1 MPTLLWRVLSSMGY
15 PEGREPRYYW
25 DKEPLGDETLVGI
38 EAVVPTSG
46 GYPAWGGWVYES
58 RGVTPFHGASR
69 AAFAVLRDLMERFP
83 QELAHAFAGVFP
95 RGDPYT
101 SVWDQSEV
109 NALERSAD
117 EDQHS
122 DSAAMSAMY
131 ALMKTYGGLERCL
144 GRLSG
149 SLLTVQDEKRQL
161 QREFDSE
168 VERLQAE
175 LARVTRERD
184 QAVQKNSELSQDLL
198 AVREQKDR
206 VTTAHRNC
214 ERMLVHVLGQRNE
227 AWHEE
232 DTLRARQLELEQQLA
247 NAEEYNENLH
257 EEIHQLHNQLHPHH
271 LPGAA
276 ELDSEDEMDAD
287 PEIGAAASG
296 DEDEDGSGMDSD
308 HSE

>member
-38 EAVVPTSG
+38 EAVDPTSG
-46 GYPAWGGWVYES
+46 GDPAWGGWVYES

-101 SVWDQSEV
+101 LVWDQSEV

-122 DSAAMSAMY
+122 DGAAMSAMY

-161 QREFDSE
+161 
-168 VERLQAE
+168 
-175 LARVTRERD
+175 
-184 QAVQKNSELSQDLL
+184 
-198 AVREQKDR
+198 
-206 VTTAHRNC
+206 
-214 ERMLVHVLGQRNE
+214 
-227 AWHEE
+227 
-232 DTLRARQLELEQQLA
+232 
-247 NAEEYNENLH
+247 
-257 EEIHQLHNQLHPHH
+257 
-271 LPGAA
+271 
-276 ELDSEDEMDAD
+276 
-287 PEIGAAASG
+287 
-296 DEDEDGSGMDSD
+296 
-308 HSE
+308 

>member
-1 MPTLLWRVLSSMGY
+1 MKM
-15 PEGREPRYYW
+15 
-25 DKEPLGDETLVGI
+25 
-38 EAVVPTSG
+38 
-46 GYPAWGGWVYES
+46 
-58 RGVTPFHGASR
+58 
-69 AAFAVLRDLMERFP
+69 FP

-109 NALERSAD
+109 NALERSVD

-122 DSAAMSAMY
+122 DSTAMSAMF
-131 ALMKTYGGLERCL
+131 AMMKTYGGLERCL
-144 GRLSG
+144 GHLSR

-168 VERLQAE
+168 VERMLVE
-175 LARVTRERD
+175 LARVTQERD
-184 QAVQKNSELSQDLL
+184 QAVQENSVLSQDLL
-198 AVREQKDR
+198 AVREQRDR

-232 DTLRARQLELEQQLA
+232 DTLRARLLELEQQLA
-247 NAEEYNENLH
+247 NAEDYNENLH

-271 LPGAA
+271 LPRAA
-276 ELDSEDEMDAD
+276 ELDSEDEMDED
-287 PEIGAAASG
+287 PEMEAAASG
-296 DEDEDGSGMDSD
+296 DENEEGSSMDSD